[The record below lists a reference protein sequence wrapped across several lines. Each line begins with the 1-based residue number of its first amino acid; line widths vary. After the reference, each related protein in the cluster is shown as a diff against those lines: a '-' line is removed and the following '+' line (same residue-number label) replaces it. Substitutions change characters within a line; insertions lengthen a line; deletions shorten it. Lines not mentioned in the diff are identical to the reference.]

1 MARGGA
7 PLWSDAAVK
16 ISASRALNSGRRAR
30 TRARVRVLAGDGGQL
45 QPTGTLTPI
54 DVDAR
59 QDRNSR
65 VCSAIKTAKSSLLQA
80 CGNHAT
86 QQLGQTGRG
95 HSSEHEPPLPPQC
108 VEPKQAHAID
118 LGRDRGQLSP
128 GARLGRG
135 GVRLNGSWL
144 GSAIYPV
151 DTAAVGLL
159 REASLSPSFLR
170 TTSAKNTPAR
180 VRAPAEISARAAN
193 PYHAARTRRVS
204 AAGLRLPQRSCH
216 ANPNR

>member
-1 MARGGA
+1 M
-7 PLWSDAAVK
+7 
-16 ISASRALNSGRRAR
+16 
-30 TRARVRVLAGDGGQL
+30 

-108 VEPKQAHAID
+108 VEPKQSRPD
-118 LGRDRGQLSP
+118 LASP
-128 GARLGRG
+128 AACSGARLGRG

-151 DTAAVGLL
+151 DTAAV
-159 REASLSPSFLR
+159 RE
-170 TTSAKNTPAR
+170 
-180 VRAPAEISARAAN
+180 V
-193 PYHAARTRRVS
+193 
-204 AAGLRLPQRSCH
+204 
-216 ANPNR
+216 